1 MILKIKHFRNVKIIK
16 KEVNG
21 INNLKNERTAQS
33 MFEFMNHSNAITIT
47 GKSLPPNKLNAIYKV
62 NARFYWGF

>member
-33 MFEFMNHSNAITIT
+33 MFVAYVKIAPRNSQDWMKKEVYI
-47 GKSLPPNKLNAIYKV
+47 
-62 NARFYWGF
+62 